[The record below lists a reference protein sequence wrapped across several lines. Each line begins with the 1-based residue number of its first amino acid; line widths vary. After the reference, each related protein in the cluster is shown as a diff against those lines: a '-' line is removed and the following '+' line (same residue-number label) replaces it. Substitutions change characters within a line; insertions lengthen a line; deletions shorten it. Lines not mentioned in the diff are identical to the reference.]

1 MSKYNFMSHYYK
13 SIGKLTN
20 KRNKL
25 ENKIEKNKRGISE
38 INIELDLLQR
48 DLWYY
53 ELYEK

>member
-1 MSKYNFMSHYYK
+1 MSHYYK

>member
-1 MSKYNFMSHYYK
+1 MSKYDFMSSYYK
-13 SIGKLTN
+13 NVGKLTD

-25 ENKIEKNKRGISE
+25 EANLEKNKEKISK
-38 INIELDLLQR
+38 INIELDLFQR